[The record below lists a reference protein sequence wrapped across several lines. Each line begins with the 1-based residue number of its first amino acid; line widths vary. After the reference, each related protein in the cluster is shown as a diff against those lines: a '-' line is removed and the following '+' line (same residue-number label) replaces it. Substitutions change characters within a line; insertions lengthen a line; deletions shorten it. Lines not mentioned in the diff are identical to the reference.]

1 MDYNQGSIWRKWD
14 FHVHTPYS
22 ILNNGFGFDP
32 FTLDDASLE
41 TKFDEYVTK
50 LFTSAVE
57 QEIAAIGITDYFM
70 IEGYKR
76 IKQKYLDCPEKM
88 HKCFPDDK
96 LRHAVEQIYV
106 FPNIE
111 LRLNNFIGKDAHS
124 VNYHVIFSSDVSIQS
139 IEENF
144 LHRLSF
150 NFDSNDLR
158 SLTQSNICELGKQ
171 IKRNNTR
178 QGSDLLVGLTSVSLN
193 YTTILK
199 SLENN
204 TDFSGKYI
212 IAVPVDEDLSA
223 VAWDGRDYPVRKNI
237 YKQSHCFFT
246 SNQRT
251 ICWALAAGHE
261 EAQKDEFGS
270 IKPCI
275 WGSDA
280 HSYDRLFKP
289 DRNNFCWV
297 KADPS
302 YEGLMQILYEPAER
316 VRIQPTNPN
325 VRDTHQLIDSI
336 QFNDSR
342 FQKSPIYFNDSLT
355 CIIGG
360 KSTGKSMLLRQLALN
375 IDPAYTA
382 EQEKNN
388 SQSSAS
394 FPKADAT
401 VKWKDGTIES
411 RKIVYIPQTYLN
423 RTIDNPEESTAIHSI
438 IANVLLQEPEIKV
451 AHDTLAHTVST
462 IRRKVQTSI
471 DNLLSAQKH
480 LADVEALLKR
490 DGSSD
495 TYTSTI
501 FSLEANRSQ
510 LAKTTNITSEE
521 IDRFNQ
527 LEQELQKLVN
537 QKENVAVELN
547 HYNSLPEPCIII
559 PGFFDSIDF
568 RNITHTYASYFPRT
582 EKALSAALDQAN
594 QVILPIWTQAIQQN
608 IQHLKDIIQHTDE
621 NIQSASIEHETLK
634 NKVAQNQRLQDLTTQ
649 INVERTKLQVA
660 KDREA
665 DRDKTIQ
672 KIREFK
678 KIILNSQSEFH
689 DAYVAFCE
697 VVKHTG
703 TRKNTSLVFD
713 ADVVWKQADFT
724 QYIQDTFN
732 NKNFSPFRAATG
744 IDLTDLS
751 PDDYNTSFLEKLIKA
766 WENSDVRGGLALKAG
781 HSSAQVLPEI
791 FGDWYNVHYIV
802 KSGNDNIESMSPGK
816 KALVLLEM
824 LISLED
830 SKCPI
835 LIDQPEDDLDN
846 RSIYNDLV
854 KYIRDKK
861 KERQFIIV
869 THNANVVLGADA
881 EEVIVAN
888 QDGVGTQNAEARFE
902 YRSGS
907 IENDTIPKDERGNI
921 LPGILNQTGIQT
933 QICDIL
939 EGGRTA
945 FQLRQNKY
953 IGIS

>member
-32 FTLDDASLE
+32 FTLGDDDLE
-41 TKFDEYVTK
+41 PKFDEYVKK
-50 LFTSAVE
+50 LFTMAVE
-57 QEIAAIGITDYFM
+57 QGIAAIGITDYFM

-76 IKQKYLDCPEKM
+76 IKQKYLDCPKKM
-88 HKCFPDDK
+88 KECFPDDT
-96 LRHAVEQIYV
+96 LRHAVEQIYI

-111 LRLNNFIGKDAHS
+111 LRLDTFVGDAAHS
-124 VNYHVIFSSDVSIQS
+124 VNYHVIFSPEISIQE
-139 IEENF
+139 IEDNF
-144 LHRLSF
+144 LHRLNYKF
-150 NFDSNDLR
+150 NNASH
-158 SLTQSNICELGKQ
+158 SLTIANLKRIGEQ
-171 IKRNNTR
+171 IKTDNAAS
-178 QGSDLLVGLTSVSLN
+178 GSDILVGLKHATVS
-193 YTTILK
+193 YGDV
-199 SLENN
+199 LENLQN
-204 TDFSGKYI
+204 NPSFSGKHLI
-212 IAVPVDEDLSA
+212 VIPVDEDLSGIS
-223 VAWDGRDYPVRKNI
+223 WRGRDYSTRRDL
-237 YKQSHCFFT
+237 YAQCSCFFT
-246 SNQRT
+246 SNKGT
-251 ICWALAAGHE
+251 IKWALAVGE
-261 EAQKDEFGS
+261 EKERIHEFGS

-280 HSYDRLFKP
+280 HGYDRLFKP
-289 DRNNFCWV
+289 DRDNFCWI

-302 YEGLMQILYEPAER
+302 FDGLTQILYEPAER
-316 VRIQPTNPN
+316 VRIQPANPN
-325 VRDTHQLIDSI
+325 VRDAHQLIESI
-336 QFNDSR
+336 QFNNQD
-342 FQKSPIYFNDSLT
+342 FQGLPIYFNDSLT

-375 IDPAYTA
+375 IDPTYAY
-382 EQEKNN
+382 EQEKGG
-388 SQSSAS
+388 SQSATS

-401 VKWKDGTIES
+401 VKWKDGTTES

-438 IANVLLQEPEIKV
+438 IANVLLQEPEIKA

-462 IRRKVQTSI
+462 IRRKVQASI
-471 DNLLSAQKH
+471 DNLLSEQKH

-521 IDRFNQ
+521 IERFNY
-527 LEQELQKLVN
+527 LEKELQKLIH
-537 QKENVAVELN
+537 QKETIEAELSR
-547 HYNSLPEPCIII
+547 YNSLPDPCIII
-559 PGFFDSIDF
+559 PGFFSSVDF

-582 EKALSAALDQAN
+582 EKALSTALDQAN
-594 QVILPIWTQAIQQN
+594 QAVLSIWTQAIKQN
-608 IQHLKDIIQHTDE
+608 IQDLHDIIQHTDE
-621 NIQSASIEHETLK
+621 EIQSTSIEHGALK

-649 INVERTKLQVA
+649 INTERTKLQVA

-665 DRDKTIQ
+665 DRELTIQ
-672 KIREFK
+672 KISDSK
-678 KIILNSQSEFH
+678 KIILNSQSEFYN
-689 DAYVAFCE
+689 AYTTFCE
-697 VVKHTG
+697 VVKRTG
-703 TRKNTSLVFD
+703 TRKSTSLVFD

-732 NKNFSPFRAATG
+732 NKNFSPFRSVTG

-751 PDDYNTSFLEKLIKA
+751 TFNYNSDFLEKLIEA
-766 WENSDVRGGLALKAG
+766 WENPDVRGGLALKAG

-802 KSGNDNIESMSPGK
+802 KSGKDNIESMSPGK

-824 LISLED
+824 LISLEE

-846 RSIYNDLV
+846 RSIYHDLV
-854 KYIRDKK
+854 KYIREKK

-881 EEVIVAN
+881 EEVIIAN
-888 QDGVGTQNAEARFE
+888 QDGVGTPNAEKRFE

-907 IENDTIPKDERGNI
+907 IENDTIPTDESGNT
-921 LPGILNQTGIQT
+921 LSGILNQTGIQT